1 MESFKQSQIVSRSG
15 SKIVEDIAKE
25 IKYMM
30 DSKISAMRRIVDTAQ
45 EIGAIAAASDE
56 IVEKNF
62 TYFNSKEMIEPSE
75 VPATEAPN
83 FMDSDEAADK
93 VDLPKPIIY
102 LSESEKFADYVN
114 LSVSSVHVP
123 ANVYDRAKDVIKA
136 IKWTEMLDN
145 IFDSNYKR
153 DPSLFWQYF
162 CSSAGFL
169 RQFPATKWK
178 MDPVDLYDCRLR
190 SWYINAAN
198 SPKDI
203 VILIDNSGSMTG
215 QRRDVAAN
223 VAEAILDTLTSNDFV
238 NIFTFS
244 DEIKEVVPCFG
255 DELVQANMANIRELK
270 QALHHI
276 ETSELANFTAALTK
290 AFEILQEYR
299 ASKLGACCNQA
310 IMLISDGVPYPID
323 EVFET
328 YNWNE
333 KPYIPVRIFSYL
345 IGREVADIT
354 DIKRVACE
362 NQGYYVHLSTFAEVR
377 EDVLQ
382 YIPVIARP
390 LVLNK
395 THHPVVWSQ
404 LYADVVV
411 SSRCVSE
418 TNY

>member
-1 MESFKQSQIVSRSG
+1 MESFKQSQIVTRSG
-15 SKIVEDIAKE
+15 SKIVDDIAKE

-30 DSKISAMRRIVDTAQ
+30 DTRISAIRRVVDTAQ
-45 EIGAIAAASDE
+45 EIGSIAATSEE

-62 TYFNSKEMIEPSE
+62 TYYNSKEMIEPSE
-75 VPATEAPN
+75 VPATEAPT
-83 FMDSDEAADK
+83 FIDSDEAADK
-93 VDLPKPIIY
+93 MEPPKPVIY
-102 LSESEKFADYVN
+102 LTESEKFGDYVN

-136 IKWTEMLDN
+136 IKWSEMLDN

-153 DPSLFWQYF
+153 DPSLFWQFF
-162 CSSAGFL
+162 CSSSGFL

-198 SPKDI
+198 SPKDM

-215 QRRDVAAN
+215 QRRDVARSL
-223 VAEAILDTLTSNDFV
+223 VEQILDTLTSNDFV

-244 DEIKEVVPCFG
+244 DEIKEVVECFG
-255 DELVQANMANIRELK
+255 DQLVQANMANIRELK

-276 ETSELANFTAALTK
+276 ETSELANFTAAFTK
-290 AFEILQEYR
+290 AFEILHEYR
-299 ASKLGACCNQA
+299 GSKLGACCNQA
-310 IMLISDGVPYPID
+310 IMLVSDGLPYPID

-328 YNWNE
+328 WNWNE
-333 KPYIPVRIFSYL
+333 KPYIPVRLFSYL

-382 YIPVIARP
+382 YIPVMARP

-395 THHPVVWSQ
+395 THHPVVFSQ

-411 SSRCVSE
+411 RFF
-418 TNY
+418 N